1 MLGVGEHKAHRVRRG
16 TLPTLYCIVYSVSG
30 SSSQTQQYGVW
41 AQAYVQ
47 PSTWKCDIWC
57 NMTIKTVIK
66 YVTMHWWKKIDAV
79 KEHCA
84 EWKTSF
90 CSSITVGIEWASVC
104 WAVLNDYTF
113 FICAVGLWV
122 YLILKMDFLWGKS
135 KWLFAVIWKVDSG
148 VLLLASV
155 L

>member
-1 MLGVGEHKAHRVRRG
+1 MSSSGCWGWVNIKHTGSG
-16 TLPTLYCIVYSVSG
+16 GGPCPPYIVYSVSG

-84 EWKTSF
+84 EWKTRFFFFYNCRQSNLCSRVMGLSHFKNGFSLRRPPEQVAF
-90 CSSITVGIEWASVC
+90 CSNI
-104 WAVLNDYTF
+104 
-113 FICAVGLWV
+113 
-122 YLILKMDFLWGKS
+122 KS
-135 KWLFAVIWKVDSG
+135 GQWC
-148 VLLLASV
+148 LASGKC
-155 L
+155 LIIQLLNFL